1 MGRPVHV
8 LQRGSSAAD
17 IVNLTAIAVVDAQ
30 QRPGLA
36 TTGKR

>member
-1 MGRPVHV
+1 V

-30 QRPGLA
+30 QRVPG
-36 TTGKR
+36 TPI